1 MYPTPS
7 NVVGHSP
14 IHHLHLQSTLS
25 FQHIQLKVPFPANQ
39 FRKFG
44 STRRGR
50 IDWWLQVH

>member
-25 FQHIQLKVPFPANQ
+25 FQHIQLRVPFPANQ